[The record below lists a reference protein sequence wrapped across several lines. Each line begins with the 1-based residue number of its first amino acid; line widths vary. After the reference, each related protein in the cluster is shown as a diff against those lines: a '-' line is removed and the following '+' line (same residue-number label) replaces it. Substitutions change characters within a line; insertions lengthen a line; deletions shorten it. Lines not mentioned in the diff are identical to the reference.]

1 MKYIQLPF
9 VARFASS
16 SSSNEKIDRKHGT
29 VRVGF
34 AFCLIVLFLVVKHVA
49 CQHRTNLITSKLDI
63 FIGSFGIN
71 AKESL
76 CSHELSVV
84 VVVVVFVID
93 GIICDHLPSHRFD
106 RRNSHVSKHTKRNS
120 SLRPAFSNSR
130 TFFNLPQKDFSI
142 HICFFFFRFVL
153 HWPCMVPW
161 HWDCYWFIWHKYQGA
176 FAVMNYPFRVVI
188 IVIWHC
194 CCHLWTVL
202 PGHRL
207 DHRNF
212 IFCTNM
218 HMYLQFATCVILTW
232 ICVTLIFYVIQT
244 LFNIYLPNTKWAQVH
259 EDLWT

>member
-142 HICFFFFRFVL
+142 HICFFF
-153 HWPCMVPW
+153 
-161 HWDCYWFIWHKYQGA
+161 WDLCYIDLVWYLDTETVIGSFGINTKEPLQSWIIHSALSSLSSGT
-176 FAVMNYPFRVVI
+176 VVVI
-188 IVIWHC
+188 CGQSSWPQA
-194 CCHLWTVL
+194 WS
-202 PGHRL
+202 
-207 DHRNF
+207 
-212 IFCTNM
+212 
-218 HMYLQFATCVILTW
+218 
-232 ICVTLIFYVIQT
+232 
-244 LFNIYLPNTKWAQVH
+244 
-259 EDLWT
+259 